1 RRTIELPE
9 LECHE
14 LQTRIAIGHRPSHA
28 RHLLTGGAHRLER
41 GARWVD
47 QMVEPA
53 ERIEHI
59 EMRRRIEQRLMF
71 VQAVQI
77 DETPRELL
85 ERSGGR
91 ERAVDER
98 AAPALRR
105 NLPAHHQ
112 LLAIPPPARFAR

>member
-1 RRTIELPE
+1 
-9 LECHE
+9 
-14 LQTRIAIGHRPSHA
+14 
-28 RHLLTGGAHRLER
+28 HLLTGGAHRLER
-41 GARWVD
+41 RARWGD

-71 VQAVQI
+71 VLAVQF
-77 DETPRELL
+77 DETPREIL
-85 ERSGGR
+85 ERPGGR

-105 NLPAHHQ
+105 DLPAHNE
-112 LLAIPPPARFAR
+112 LLAIAPEDRFDPRGLPAPPDAVRA